1 MAPVTVP
8 SRPLLAPAAIA
19 AVEGVAL
26 IGYAVYVAVNGLLEG
41 TTGPEEVSNL
51 PALISLIVI
60 LAVLGIGML
69 LIARGWWQGRRW
81 SRSPFILAQIIV
93 VLLGWE
99 ASQSADSAER
109 IVGFVGIAFGILG
122 IVLAFL
128 PPVSRALEPVD

>member
-1 MAPVTVP
+1 MTSPDRA
-8 SRPLLAPAAIA
+8 LLPPAAIA

-26 IGYAVYVAVNGLLEG
+26 IGYAIYVGINGLREG
-41 TTGPEEVSNL
+41 TTGPQEVSNL

-60 LAVLGIGML
+60 LAVLGVGML
-69 LIARGWWQGRRW
+69 LITRGWWQGRRW

-99 ASQSADSAER
+99 ASQSSDSGER
-109 IVGFVGIAFGILG
+109 LVGFVAIAMGVLG

-128 PPVSRALEPVD
+128 PRVARALESDL

>member
-1 MAPVTVP
+1 MIPPA
-8 SRPLLAPAAIA
+8 RALLLPAAIA
-19 AVEGVAL
+19 AVEAIAL
-26 IGYAVYVAVNGLLEG
+26 IGYSAYVGVNGLREG

-60 LAVLGIGML
+60 LAVLGVGML

-81 SRSPFILAQIIV
+81 SRSPFILAQVIV

-99 ASQSADSAER
+99 ASQSTDSAER
-109 IVGFVGIAFGILG
+109 LVGLVAIAVGVVG

-128 PPVSRALEPVD
+128 PRVTQALEPEG